1 MDKLLFKRILV
12 AALSLLA
19 VVYVAYLLISAN
31 FEMYPTENAV
41 QVTVT
46 DKIFTNAFIVRD
58 ETVLTNNTSGV
69 LSYSCADG
77 EEVEADGE
85 IAKIYNNE
93 SDALAQTTADALE
106 EKMEALQNLQ
116 KNKSTS
122 AVGIDTI
129 NNSIN
134 NILISYIT
142 NVNNGDIS
150 TVINS
155 SGKLV
160 NAINQRQ
167 LYTGKNDD
175 FEIEI
180 ASLQSEIN
188 ELRNSSGSSIGS
200 IKTDKAGYF
209 SEYCD
214 GYENSIKYSDIDRIK
229 LSDLQNVKQENVN
242 SNVAGKII
250 SSLNWYVACEVTADE
265 ATSLSLW
272 DSNVTVLF
280 SNVSSDAIPAK
291 IDRIYQETPD
301 SSALVIF
308 ECDYMDK
315 GLIQAREEPIEVG
328 LGTYT
333 GLRVSKKALYD
344 DYVTKTI
351 YDDNNNARTEK
362 EKVQGVYVLYGS
374 EVQFK
379 QVSILYAD
387 EDYVICDPSPDDGIL
402 FNGETISMYDQV
414 ILKGDDLYDGKV
426 IE

>member
-1 MDKLLFKRILV
+1 MKRKIGITLVTLGLILILFAV
-12 AALSLLA
+12 ALFL
-19 VVYVAYLLISAN
+19 YNN
-31 FEMYPTENAV
+31 FENKKAQEQSNRVM
-41 QVTVT
+41 
-46 DKIFTNAFIVRD
+46 
-58 ETVLTNNTSGV
+58 
-69 LSYSCADG
+69 
-77 EEVEADGE
+77 
-85 IAKIYNNE
+85 
-93 SDALAQTTADALE
+93 DAI
-106 EKMEALQNLQ
+106 
-116 KNKSTS
+116 
-122 AVGIDTI
+122 IDTVD
-129 NNSIN
+129 NNQTNDEIDPFDTEMKVVDIEGN
-134 NILISYIT
+134 DYIGYLDIPEL
-142 NVNNGDIS
+142 NV
-150 TVINS
+150 TLPVM
-155 SGKLV
+155 
-160 NAINQRQ
+160 
-167 LYTGKNDD
+167 
-175 FEIEI
+175 
-180 ASLQSEIN
+180 SECDYSR
-188 ELRNSSGSSIGS
+188 LRVAPCRYYGS

-229 LSDLQNVKQENVN
+229 LSDLQNVKQENVS

-291 IDRIYQETPD
+291 IERIYQETPD

-308 ECDYMDK
+308 ECDYMDE

-351 YDDNNNARTEK
+351 YDDNNNAHTEK

>member
-1 MDKLLFKRILV
+1 MNVVKRDGKVVEFNSEKIKQALTKS
-12 AALSLLA
+12 AAR
-19 VVYVAYLLISAN
+19 VN
-31 FEMYPTENAV
+31 EM
-41 QVTVT
+41 
-46 DKIFTNAFIVRD
+46 
-58 ETVLTNNTSGV
+58 
-69 LSYSCADG
+69 
-77 EEVEADGE
+77 
-85 IAKIYNNE
+85 
-93 SDALAQTTADALE
+93 SD
-106 EKMEALQNLQ
+106 
-116 KNKSTS
+116 
-122 AVGIDTI
+122 
-129 NNSIN
+129 
-134 NILISYIT
+134 
-142 NVNNGDIS
+142 
-150 TVINS
+150 
-155 SGKLV
+155 
-160 NAINQRQ
+160 
-167 LYTGKNDD
+167 
-175 FEIEI
+175 
-180 ASLQSEIN
+180 
-188 ELRNSSGSSIGS
+188 
-200 IKTDKAGYF
+200 
-209 SEYCD
+209 
-214 GYENSIKYSDIDRIK
+214 SDIDRIK
-229 LSDLQNVKQENVN
+229 LSDLQNVKQENVS

-308 ECDYMDK
+308 ECDYMDE

-351 YDDNNNARTEK
+351 YDDNNNAHTEK